1 MTVFTEMKMSTT
13 SFAGTARSIN
23 NKMRLIQFNRGLAW
37 VLLLSPPVQIMLST
51 GLINGIVFDLVLLIA
66 HGALSLVLFGTPR
79 AASFRSQHALMR
91 FLGGD
96 RSRLKGRDRFLLDA
110 WRILICLFNPWAMAM
125 LGYAVTFAAMFLNI
139 LGLLFLPLISALL
152 YFNILL
158 PASVLR
164 HVRDASSYA
173 YKRWRVPPEQA
184 LWLGWGTMIAFGVL
198 SIANLFKG
206 MWI

>member
-1 MTVFTEMKMSTT
+1 MNTFEFPLTWPRFNAKL
-13 SFAGTARSIN
+13 FWIRIN
-23 NKMRLIQFNRGLAW
+23 RTLAW
-37 VLLLSPPVQIMLST
+37 TLLLSPPVQIMLGT
-51 GLINGIVFDLVLLIA
+51 GFLNGLAFDLVLLLI
-66 HGALSLVLFGTPR
+66 HGALSLILFGTPR

-96 RSRLKGRDRFLLDA
+96 RSLLKGRDRFLLDA
-110 WRILICLFNPWAMAM
+110 WRILICLFNPWAMA
-125 LGYAVTFAAMFLNI
+125 LLAYAVTFAAMFLNI

-184 LWLGWGTMIAFGVL
+184 LWLGWGTMIAFSVL

-206 MWI
+206 IWT